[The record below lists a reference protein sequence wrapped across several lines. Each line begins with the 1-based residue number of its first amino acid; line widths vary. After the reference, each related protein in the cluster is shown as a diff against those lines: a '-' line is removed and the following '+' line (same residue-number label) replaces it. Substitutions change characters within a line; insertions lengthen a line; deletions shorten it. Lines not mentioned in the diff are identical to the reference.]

1 MMTDAGG
8 QDFRGR
14 LRELV
19 SLVFAQ
25 ETPPSEGTIAAL
37 PIPGY
42 ELHRLGRTKEG
53 AVCLVIS
60 TAASSKAARP
70 DVRLQNLTIQRR
82 VLCDIVCS
90 TGERE
95 HIHGSVISCS
105 AQSQDLRGFFL
116 DLFDQALSSIGRNPS
131 EEQIDFWLD
140 QATRL
145 FAELEAPSAQEIRG
159 LWGELLVISEARDPT
174 AYIRRWHEC
183 PDDLFDFLSGSFAL
197 EVKTCTDLD
206 RIHLFSLS
214 QIRPSAD
221 IEVVIASIPVRLD
234 PHGVSVVGLLSAIES
249 RVTDAEALKKLRETA
264 FHVGGASLL
273 EAPQRFDRRA
283 AANGL
288 RLMRASQ
295 IPGINE
301 PLSPEILD
309 VRLQIRCCDV
319 SGEDLSG
326 VVEGRFR

>member
-1 MMTDAGG
+1 MTDARGG
-8 QDFRGR
+8 DSRGR
-14 LRELV
+14 LRELF
-19 SLVFAQ
+19 SRVFAVVA
-25 ETPPSEGTIAAL
+25 PPLEGTIAAT

-42 ELHRLGRTKEG
+42 ELHRLGRTRDG

-60 TAASSKAARP
+60 ATSSSKAARP

-82 VLCDIVCS
+82 VLCDVVRP

-95 HIHGSVISCS
+95 QIHGSVISCC

-131 EEQIDFWLD
+131 EEQIDSWLE
-140 QATRL
+140 QATSL
-145 FAELEAPSAQEIRG
+145 FAELEAPSAREIRG

-183 PDDLFDFLSGSFAL
+183 PDERFDFLSGSFAL
-197 EVKTCTDLD
+197 EVKTCTDLE

-221 IEVVIASIPVRLD
+221 IEVVVASIPVRLD
-234 PHGVSVVGLLSAIES
+234 PHGVSVVGLLSAIEA
-249 RVTDAEALKKLRETA
+249 RVTDAEALKKLRQTA

-273 EAPQRFDRRA
+273 DAPQRFDRRA
-283 AANGL
+283 ASDGL

-301 PLSPEILD
+301 PLSTEILD
-309 VRLQIRCCDV
+309 VRLHVRCCDV
-319 SGEDLSG
+319 PGEDLSD
-326 VVEGRFR
+326 VVEVRFR